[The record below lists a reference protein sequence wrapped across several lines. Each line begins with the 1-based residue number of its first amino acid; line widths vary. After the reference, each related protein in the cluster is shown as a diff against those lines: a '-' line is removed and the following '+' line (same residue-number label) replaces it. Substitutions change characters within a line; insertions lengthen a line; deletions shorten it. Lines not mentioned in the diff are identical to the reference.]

1 MRTPATLSKEKGPE
15 AVRDFSGRVLAA
27 VRKVLPSVERSYAL
41 HEPSFDG
48 REAEYLR
55 NCIDTRMVSSV
66 GGYVDRMERMLE
78 EYTGAKHAVAVVNG
92 TAGLQIA
99 LRLAGVV
106 HGDEV
111 LVPALTFVA
120 TANAVVYCGGTPH
133 FIDSEE
139 ATLGLDP
146 EKLRDYLSEQTEL
159 RNGTCVNRATGK
171 TIRAMVPMHTFGHPS
186 DLGQLMEVAERF
198 HLALVED
205 AAESLGSF
213 YRDRHTG
220 TLGQLGVVSFNGN
233 KIITTGG
240 GGAILTNQPNLAQ
253 RAKHLTTTAKLPHPW
268 EYRHDEIGHNYRLP
282 NLNAALGCAQMEQMP
297 SFIAAKR
304 QLHDHYRSALKGIT
318 GLTLFEERNYCRSNY
333 WLETVLLGRGL
344 EQHLR
349 PILENLHREKIFARP
364 AWTPLHQLKPYR
376 SFPRMNLQCAES
388 LAARILNLP
397 SSPALAGEFR

>member
-1 MRTPATLSKEKGPE
+1 
-15 AVRDFSGRVLAA
+15 
-27 VRKVLPSVERSYAL
+27 
-41 HEPSFDG
+41 
-48 REAEYLR
+48 
-55 NCIDTRMVSSV
+55 
-66 GGYVDRMERMLE
+66 MLE
-78 EYTGAKHAVAVVNG
+78 KYTGAQHAVAVVNG
-92 TAGLQIA
+92 TAGLHIA
-99 LRLAGVV
+99 MKLSGVQP
-106 HGDEV
+106 GDEV

-120 TANAVVYCGGTPH
+120 TANAAVYCGATPH
-133 FIDSEE
+133 FVDSEE
-139 ATLGLDP
+139 TGLGLNP

-159 RNGTCVNRATGK
+159 RNGACVNRATGK

-186 DLGQLMEVAERF
+186 DLGQLMDMAEQF

-253 RAKHLTTTAKLPHPW
+253 RAPHLTTTAKLPHPW
-268 EYRHDEIGHNYRLP
+268 DYRHDEIGHNYRLP

-297 SFIAAKR
+297 SLIAAKR
-304 QLHDHYRSALKGIT
+304 QLHDHYRSALKGIK

-333 WLETVLLGRGL
+333 WLETVLLDRGL
-344 EQHLR
+344 EHYLR

-364 AWTPLHQLKPYR
+364 AWTPLHQLKPFR
-376 SFPRMNLQCAES
+376 RFPRMNLQFAES

-397 SSPALAGEFR
+397 SSPALAGEFC